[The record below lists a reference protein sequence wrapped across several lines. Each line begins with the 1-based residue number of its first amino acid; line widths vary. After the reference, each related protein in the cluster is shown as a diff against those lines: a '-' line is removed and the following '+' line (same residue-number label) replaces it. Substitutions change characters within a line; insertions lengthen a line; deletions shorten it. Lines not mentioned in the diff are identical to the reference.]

1 MRLLL
6 DTHALVWWWT
16 DSPSLSPRVRSA
28 IADARNDVIVSAASA
43 WELSTKT
50 RSGRWPEAV
59 EAAVNFDALVA
70 RNGFES
76 LAITARH
83 ALLAGAYPN
92 EHRDPFDRM
101 LAAQC
106 ECEGLAL
113 VSRDP
118 AFATFGCELVW

>member
-6 DTHALVWWWT
+6 DTHALVWWWM
-16 DSPSLSPRVRSA
+16 DSPSLSGGARLA
-28 IADARNDVIVSAASA
+28 IADAGNDVLVSAVSA

-50 RSGRWPEAV
+50 RSGKWPEAV
-59 EAAVNFDALVA
+59 DAAVAFDALVA

-76 LAITARH
+76 LSITVRH

-92 EHRDPFDRM
+92 DHRDPFDRM

-106 ECEGLAL
+106 ECEGLVL

-118 AFATFGCELVW
+118 AFAAFRCERVW